1 MSALPV
7 TKIMEVGLM
16 SNELEIFNNEEFG
29 SIRTLTENDV
39 ILFCASDVAK
49 ALGYTNP
56 SKAVGDHCPHVT
68 KREVGVQTGKRVD
81 GSVATQTV
89 SVSFIPEGDIYRLII
104 RSKLPSAEKFEKW
117 VFDDVLPSIRK
128 HGLYATEDLLANP
141 DLAIVAFTALK
152 EEREK
157 RKELEAVV
165 EEQMPLV
172 SFANKVSNT
181 KDLINMGEMAKLLKD
196 KHIEIGR
203 NRLFAI
209 LREEGILM
217 KSNVPYQ
224 QYIDRGYF
232 EVKEAVKENN
242 YGNKVFPT
250 TYVTGKG
257 QLFLTK
263 EIQKIFAS
271 EENCL

>member
-1 MSALPV
+1 
-7 TKIMEVGLM
+7 MESNIQIFDYKNFKVRTVQKDGEPWFVLKDVCGVLNLGTPTRVAERLDGDEVSLTHLTDSIGRQQETTIINEPGLY
-16 SNELEIFNNEEFG
+16 NVVL
-29 SIRTLTENDV
+29 R
-39 ILFCASDVAK
+39 SDKPEAK
-49 ALGYTNP
+49 P
-56 SKAVGDHCPHVT
+56 F
-68 KREVGVQTGKRVD
+68 R
-81 GSVATQTV
+81 
-89 SVSFIPEGDIYRLII
+89 
-104 RSKLPSAEKFEKW
+104 KW
-117 VFDDVLPSIRK
+117 VTSEVLPSIRK

-141 DLAIVAFTALK
+141 DLAIAAFTALK
-152 EEREK
+152 EERAK
-157 RKELEAVV
+157 RKELEIVV
-165 EEQMPLV
+165 EKQKPLV

-232 EVKEAVKENN
+232 EVKETVRENN
-242 YGNKVFPT
+242 YGNKVFPI

-263 EIQKIFAS
+263 EIQKIFES
-271 EENCL
+271 EGE

>member
-1 MSALPV
+1 
-7 TKIMEVGLM
+7 M

-49 ALGYTNP
+49 ALGYSVP
-56 SKAVGDHCPHVT
+56 RKAVLDHCKGVL
-68 KREVGVQTGKRVD
+68 KRNIPTNGGNQE
-81 GSVATQTV
+81 
-89 SVSFIPEGDIYRLII
+89 VSFIPEGDVYRLII

-141 DLAIVAFTALK
+141 DLAIAAFTALK
-152 EEREK
+152 EERAK
-157 RKELEAVV
+157 RKELETVV
-165 EEQMPLV
+165 EKQKPLV

>member
-1 MSALPV
+1 
-7 TKIMEVGLM
+7 MESNIQIFDYKNFKVRTVQKDGEPWFVLKDVCGVLNLGTPARVAERLDGDEVSLTHLTDSIGRQQETTIINEPGLY
-16 SNELEIFNNEEFG
+16 NVVL
-29 SIRTLTENDV
+29 R
-39 ILFCASDVAK
+39 SDKPEAK
-49 ALGYTNP
+49 P
-56 SKAVGDHCPHVT
+56 F
-68 KREVGVQTGKRVD
+68 R
-81 GSVATQTV
+81 
-89 SVSFIPEGDIYRLII
+89 
-104 RSKLPSAEKFEKW
+104 KW
-117 VFDDVLPSIRK
+117 VTSDVLPSIRK

-141 DLAIVAFTALK
+141 DLAIAAFTALK

-165 EEQMPLV
+165 EEQKPLV

-196 KHIEIGR
+196 KHIDIGR

-232 EVKEAVKENN
+232 EVKEAVKENS

-263 EIQKIFAS
+263 EIQKIFES
-271 EENCL
+271 EGE

>member
-1 MSALPV
+1 MNDVVKVNYDNDRVTVSARELHEFL
-7 TKIMEVGLM
+7 EVGTPYDKWFPRMCEYGFADGVDYSTFL
-16 SNELEIFNNEEFG
+16 
-29 SIRTLTENDV
+29 
-39 ILFCASDVAK
+39 SD
-49 ALGYTNP
+49 
-56 SKAVGDHCPHVT
+56 
-68 KREVGVQTGKRVD
+68 RVD
-81 GSVATQTV
+81 G
-89 SVSFIPEGDIYRLII
+89 
-104 RSKLPSAEKFEKW
+104 LPGK
-117 VFDDVLPSIRK
+117 PRK
-128 HGLYATEDLLANP
+128 DAQLTIDMA
-141 DLAIVAFTALK
+141 
-152 EEREK
+152 
-157 RKELEAVV
+157 KELCMIQRSEKGKQARQYFIQLEKNWNSPEKVMARALV
-165 EEQMPLV
+165 LAHKEIESVKQANAILQGQLEEQKPLV

-196 KHIEIGR
+196 KHIDIGR

-232 EVKEAVKENN
+232 EVKEAVKENS

>member
-1 MSALPV
+1 
-7 TKIMEVGLM
+7 MESNIQIFDYKNFKVRTVQKDGEPWFVLKDVCGVLNLGTPTRVAERLNGDEVSLTHLTDSIGRQQETTIINEPGLY
-16 SNELEIFNNEEFG
+16 NVVL
-29 SIRTLTENDV
+29 R
-39 ILFCASDVAK
+39 SDKPEAK
-49 ALGYTNP
+49 P
-56 SKAVGDHCPHVT
+56 F
-68 KREVGVQTGKRVD
+68 R
-81 GSVATQTV
+81 
-89 SVSFIPEGDIYRLII
+89 
-104 RSKLPSAEKFEKW
+104 KW
-117 VFDDVLPSIRK
+117 VTSEVLPSIRK

-141 DLAIVAFTALK
+141 DLAIAAFTALK
-152 EEREK
+152 EERAK
-157 RKELEAVV
+157 RKELEIVV
-165 EEQMPLV
+165 EKQKPLV

-242 YGNKVFPT
+242 YGNKVFPI

-263 EIQKIFAS
+263 EIQKIFES
-271 EENCL
+271 EGE

>member
-1 MSALPV
+1 
-7 TKIMEVGLM
+7 MESNIQIFDYKNFKVRTVQKDGEPWFVLKDVCGVLNLGTPARVAERLDGDEVSLTHLTDSIGRQQETTIINEPGLY
-16 SNELEIFNNEEFG
+16 NVVL
-29 SIRTLTENDV
+29 R
-39 ILFCASDVAK
+39 SDKSEAK
-49 ALGYTNP
+49 P
-56 SKAVGDHCPHVT
+56 F
-68 KREVGVQTGKRVD
+68 R
-81 GSVATQTV
+81 
-89 SVSFIPEGDIYRLII
+89 
-104 RSKLPSAEKFEKW
+104 KW
-117 VFDDVLPSIRK
+117 VTSDVLPSIRK

-141 DLAIVAFTALK
+141 DLAIAAFTALK

-165 EEQMPLV
+165 EKQKPLV
-172 SFANKVSNT
+172 SFVNKVSNT

-196 KHIEIGR
+196 KHLDIGR

-232 EVKEAVKENN
+232 EVKEAVKETD
-242 YGNKVFPT
+242 YGDKVFPT

>member
-1 MSALPV
+1 
-7 TKIMEVGLM
+7 M

-141 DLAIVAFTALK
+141 DLAIAAFTALK

>member
-89 SVSFIPEGDIYRLII
+89 SISFIPEGDIYRLII

-128 HGLYATEDLLANP
+128 HGLYTTEDLLANP
-141 DLAIVAFTALK
+141 DLAIAAFTALK

-232 EVKEAVKENN
+232 
-242 YGNKVFPT
+242 
-250 TYVTGKG
+250 
-257 QLFLTK
+257 
-263 EIQKIFAS
+263 
-271 EENCL
+271 

>member
-1 MSALPV
+1 
-7 TKIMEVGLM
+7 M

-141 DLAIVAFTALK
+141 DLAIAAFTALK

-232 EVKEAVKENN
+232 EVKEVVKENN

>member
-1 MSALPV
+1 
-7 TKIMEVGLM
+7 MESNTQIFDYKNFKVRTVQKDGEPWFVLKDVCCVLNLGTPARVAERLDGDEVSLTHLTDSIGRQQEITIINEPGLY
-16 SNELEIFNNEEFG
+16 NVVL
-29 SIRTLTENDV
+29 R
-39 ILFCASDVAK
+39 SDKPEAK
-49 ALGYTNP
+49 P
-56 SKAVGDHCPHVT
+56 F
-68 KREVGVQTGKRVD
+68 R
-81 GSVATQTV
+81 
-89 SVSFIPEGDIYRLII
+89 
-104 RSKLPSAEKFEKW
+104 KW
-117 VFDDVLPSIRK
+117 VTSDVLPSIRK

-141 DLAIVAFTALK
+141 DLAIAAFTALK

-165 EEQMPLV
+165 EEQKPLV

-196 KHIEIGR
+196 KHIDIGR

-209 LREEGILM
+209 LREERILM

-232 EVKEAVKENN
+232 EVKEAVRENS

-263 EIQKIFAS
+263 EIQKIFES
-271 EENCL
+271 EGE

>member
-1 MSALPV
+1 
-7 TKIMEVGLM
+7 MESNIQIFDYKNFKVRTVQKDGEPWFVLKDVCGVLNLGTPTRVAERLDGDEVSLTHLTDSIGRQQETTIINEPGLY
-16 SNELEIFNNEEFG
+16 NVVL
-29 SIRTLTENDV
+29 R
-39 ILFCASDVAK
+39 SDKPEAK
-49 ALGYTNP
+49 P
-56 SKAVGDHCPHVT
+56 F
-68 KREVGVQTGKRVD
+68 R
-81 GSVATQTV
+81 
-89 SVSFIPEGDIYRLII
+89 
-104 RSKLPSAEKFEKW
+104 KW
-117 VFDDVLPSIRK
+117 VTGEVLPSIRK

-141 DLAIVAFTALK
+141 DLAIAAFTALK
-152 EEREK
+152 EERAK

-165 EEQMPLV
+165 EKQKPLV

-242 YGNKVFPT
+242 YGNKVFPI

-263 EIQKIFAS
+263 EIQKIFES
-271 EENCL
+271 EGE

>member
-1 MSALPV
+1 
-7 TKIMEVGLM
+7 MESNIQIFDYKNFKVRTVQKDGEPWFVLKDVCGVLNLGTPARVAERLDGDEVSLTHLTDSIGRQQETTIINEPGLY
-16 SNELEIFNNEEFG
+16 NVVL
-29 SIRTLTENDV
+29 R
-39 ILFCASDVAK
+39 SDKPEAK
-49 ALGYTNP
+49 P
-56 SKAVGDHCPHVT
+56 F
-68 KREVGVQTGKRVD
+68 R
-81 GSVATQTV
+81 
-89 SVSFIPEGDIYRLII
+89 
-104 RSKLPSAEKFEKW
+104 KW
-117 VFDDVLPSIRK
+117 VTSDVLPSIRK

-141 DLAIVAFTALK
+141 DLAIAAFTALK
-152 EEREK
+152 EERER

-165 EEQMPLV
+165 EEQKPLV

-196 KHIEIGR
+196 KHIDIGR

-232 EVKEAVKENN
+232 EVKEAVKENS

-263 EIQKIFAS
+263 EIQKIFES
-271 EENCL
+271 EGE